1 MEPSLQSTTGP
12 TVHSPSEASYS
23 SGPSRTSTRSTS
35 PDTSSQR
42 SSPLLDLHHLITT
55 SSIVPETNHAVVDQQ
70 SPSKMDKPTP
80 ALPADGLNNLRRASG
95 KFNMERNVG
104 PANYQQPSGVR
115 PGAPMG
121 PGNLASRSLTSNNWR
136 AQAMTDGM
144 YTNFDAANPQNQQ
157 QQQQH
162 FGRPTLAH
170 RHHQQLPPG
179 AASVYPPHDSMA
191 FPDSLLDTC
200 YAYCYDR
207 GNGQYTRLIP
217 ADMIPNLCDVA
228 ALQQDCL
235 GMIVLPVPRA
245 LPANGRSSNVEPVM
259 LKINADAVTKQTPP
273 LTPTSP
279 ADNIQHCG
287 LHWLNTSHYLM
298 TKDLSGLYK
307 LTSQRQA
314 HIDTIV
320 GAGPR
325 TPTHSHGGN
334 NSTSI
339 ASSTSTGP
347 AIMAPT
353 SNLDQQ
359 QALPL
364 RPLANNQGPRLP
376 MGGAGGGGGGTLGD
390 LSSSMHA
397 PANQHHGGHGHGH
410 SQGHGYQA
418 GGGIGHGHGHHQ
430 HQSQQQQFPQR
441 RPKIYCDKWVHE
453 GVCAFTQQG
462 CKYKH
467 EMPFDKMTQHQLG
480 LFHGL
485 PAWWKKH
492 QAELARQRDPSDNEQ
507 DGGGAVEGSR
517 SSSGGLIGR
526 SACGGGAGA
535 AVGGNLAWRRAHLD
549 SIKDTAHGFVDHS
562 AGTTSGR
569 GGMGSNPADHGQILA
584 HHHQRGNPM
593 APQSPLGTLLKP
605 PSPPLFVLCL
615 METFADREATTAWS
629 KSPFGPIAPPGPT
642 PTDHAIHHPVRGV
655 ISTSN
660 PYASL
665 SNVDEGLTEENKAD

>member
-1 MEPSLQSTTGP
+1 
-12 TVHSPSEASYS
+12 
-23 SGPSRTSTRSTS
+23 
-35 PDTSSQR
+35 
-42 SSPLLDLHHLITT
+42 
-55 SSIVPETNHAVVDQQ
+55 
-70 SPSKMDKPTP
+70 MDKPTP

-95 KFNMERNVG
+95 KFNMERSVG
-104 PANYQQPSGVR
+104 PANYQQPPGVR

-144 YTNFDAANPQNQQ
+144 YTNFDVANPQNQQQQ

-162 FGRPTLAH
+162 FGRPTLVH
-170 RHHQQLPPG
+170 RHQQQLPPG

-235 GMIVLPVPRA
+235 GMIVLPAPRA

-259 LKINADAVTKQTPP
+259 LKTPP

-279 ADNIQHCG
+279 ADNI
-287 LHWLNTSHYLM
+287 
-298 TKDLSGLYK
+298 
-307 LTSQRQA
+307 QA

-376 MGGAGGGGGGTLGD
+376 MGGAGGGGGGTVGD

-397 PANQHHGGHGHGH
+397 PANQHHGSHGHGH

-507 DGGGAVEGSR
+507 DGPGPGPGPDSTRERLAGGGGGAVEGSR

-593 APQSPLGTLLKP
+593 APQSPL
-605 PSPPLFVLCL
+605 
-615 METFADREATTAWS
+615 AWS